1 MNREAESYR
10 TSDEPGPATSQHQQQ
25 PDRGAPDAAKVR
37 QVELL
42 ISGLLR
48 VGVVTSLSI
57 VVFGTVLS
65 FVHHPE
71 YLTSRQAL
79 RRLTTPGG
87 AFPRTPAEMTDGV
100 RHLQGQAFVVL
111 GLLLLVATP
120 VLRVAVSI
128 LGFVYERD
136 WTFVAITS
144 IVLGFLILSFIL
156 GKAEG

>member
-1 MNREAESYR
+1 
-10 TSDEPGPATSQHQQQ
+10 
-25 PDRGAPDAAKVR
+25 
-37 QVELL
+37 
-42 ISGLLR
+42 
-48 VGVVTSLSI
+48 
-57 VVFGTVLS
+57 VFGTVLS

-71 YLTSRQAL
+71 YLTSRRAL
-79 RRLTTPGG
+79 QRLTTPGR
-87 AFPRTPAEMTDGV
+87 AFPRTAAEMFDGV
-100 RHLQGQAFVVL
+100 RHLQGQAFVVM